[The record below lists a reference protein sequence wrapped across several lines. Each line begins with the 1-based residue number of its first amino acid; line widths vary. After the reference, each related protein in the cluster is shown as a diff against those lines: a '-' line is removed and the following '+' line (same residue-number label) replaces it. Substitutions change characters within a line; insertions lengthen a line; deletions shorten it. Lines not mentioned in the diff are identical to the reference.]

1 MVVQNTKT
9 TFITTLNAYIA
20 LTKPKI
26 IILLL
31 VTSVGGMFLAEKG
44 VPKLNLILLVL
55 FGGSLAAAGANA
67 INQYLEKDIDSLMSR
82 TSKKRP
88 LVSEIISPLHALV
101 FGLFTNLIAF
111 GLMWF
116 LVNPESAI
124 LTMSASVFYIFI
136 YTMVLKRR
144 TSQNIV
150 IGGAAGAVPP
160 LVGWVAVSGYQGL
173 VELAPAI
180 CLFIIIFVWT
190 PPHFWALSLI
200 LKDDY
205 RLAQIPMLPVVAG
218 IKSTKWA
225 IFRYT
230 LLLVFITLA
239 IYFSFSDVFGLIY
252 LSSCFIFGALFI
264 LYVVKL
270 LRTDGI
276 NGAKNL
282 YLFSIAYLGVLFIAI
297 IIDSVLFEL
306 KY

>member
-88 LVSEIISPLHALV
+88 LVSKIISPFHALV

-136 YTMVLKRR
+136 YTMVLKR
-144 TSQNIV
+144 
-150 IGGAAGAVPP
+150 G
-160 LVGWVAVSGYQGL
+160 
-173 VELAPAI
+173 
-180 CLFIIIFVWT
+180 
-190 PPHFWALSLI
+190 
-200 LKDDY
+200 
-205 RLAQIPMLPVVAG
+205 
-218 IKSTKWA
+218 
-225 IFRYT
+225 
-230 LLLVFITLA
+230 
-239 IYFSFSDVFGLIY
+239 
-252 LSSCFIFGALFI
+252 
-264 LYVVKL
+264 L
-270 LRTDGI
+270 LRI
-276 NGAKNL
+276 
-282 YLFSIAYLGVLFIAI
+282 
-297 IIDSVLFEL
+297 
-306 KY
+306 